1 MLEKTKKMIDC
12 QRPMRDLIVFEKKIE
27 DMRATGYIVELNEC
41 SIRHSKQE
49 EVTFK

>member
-1 MLEKTKKMIDC
+1 MKLMMKLGKIICSKG
-12 QRPMRDLIVFEKKIE
+12 FEKKIE
-27 DMRATGYIVELNEC
+27 DMRAAGYIVELNEC